1 MFYEAWLAIF
11 LRKNRMHP
19 PRLFERQKKE
29 YTQSLES
36 LRKFINLIAEHMKKI
51 KAARM
56 NFAYHNHA
64 FEFEKIDGVKK
75 YDILIEE
82 SPVTMES
89 AQYSLRLLLAAYRSS
104 DAEIMI

>member
-1 MFYEAWLAIF
+1 
-11 LRKNRMHP
+11 
-19 PRLFERQKKE
+19 
-29 YTQSLES
+29 
-36 LRKFINLIAEHMKKI
+36 
-51 KAARM
+51 M

-82 SPVTMES
+82 MPVTMES

-104 DAEIMI
+104 DTEIMI

>member
-1 MFYEAWLAIF
+1 
-11 LRKNRMHP
+11 
-19 PRLFERQKKE
+19 
-29 YTQSLES
+29 
-36 LRKFINLIAEHMKKI
+36 
-51 KAARM
+51 M